1 MTDTT
6 QGANGRVFISY
17 SRKDKAFVQQL
28 HTALDGAGVQA
39 WVDWEGIELASDW
52 MATIT
57 NAIQGT
63 DAFLFVISPDSLH
76 SRVCA
81 DELCLGLQLNKKL
94 IPILYREPDKG
105 TPMHEKLAATNWVY
119 LRQEDNF
126 AGTLPKLVESI
137 NTDLDWVR
145 QHTQLLG
152 QAAEWEKKNKD
163 SSFLLNGVEL
173 ADAERWMTEASG
185 KANRQVL
192 PLQAE
197 YISASR
203 KAADRRQRLV
213 LAGVSFALVL
223 SIVLSIFAL
232 LARSA
237 AKAAEAKA
245 LTSEAAAL
253 TSESVAITRQYE
265 AATAQANAENSQLIA
280 EDKTR
285 LAKANFSAAQ
295 SQVYQSR
302 AGELDTSTLLAID
315 SYQREASFQA
325 ENLIRVNTSRLAM
338 PVQQMSQGGAIW
350 EIEWTPDYKYF
361 VTPNVHNPASKD
373 SVSQACVWRAD
384 NGEKVY
390 CVQHENDVNDA
401 IFTRDGQYL
410 ITASADNSV
419 RFWNAADGE
428 EIQEKRL
435 TFEGAVIDLDVS
447 DAMLAIGRKDKFLTL
462 LNLKRADSKPV
473 HHAQTESVCTV
484 RFSPNGALL
493 ALALTN
499 GDVRFW
505 QAANGGFYRGPRHV
519 NSNYVALAFSPDSK
533 WLVSGGGDSLARL
546 TKRDGTI
553 VYPVPHGDWVEDVA
567 FGPDPSWY
575 VTVSDDNKVRILD
588 TVTGQEKLRMSHANF
603 VQKVK
608 VSPDG
613 QWIASTGYDRVV
625 RIWDAASG
633 SQMLEFPLKANG
645 SAISFNQD
653 GTRVIAADEGGNL
666 SIWDISS
673 LASRIGYIA
682 FTEYVHE
689 ARLTPSGEYLV
700 INADDYRIWK
710 IPAAEISRI
719 KDGIEGDV
727 ILKARSLTYDMAIS
741 PDSKWVVAAEYDSEN
756 PQNNRGLLVSLDGGT
771 QFPLQHGG
779 QVTGVA
785 FDKDSR
791 FALTSGHNGLVS
803 FWDVS
808 SGEKQAFNL
817 DNSERIHSLAVSPV
831 DDLAV
836 VGLHNMIKVWSIG
849 TRQPVDSLIQIGDII
864 SLAFSKDGKWLATG
878 SAEGTVILW
887 QVDGTTLT
895 RTVDPLTGNLLQL
908 KLNGRPEALAFSPDG
923 KWLVGG
929 SSSGFANLWDVAS
942 VQELAR
948 IPHGDTVT
956 GVSFSLDGSQLFTV
970 SRKVVRIWNVS
981 AIPPISKDQL
991 IPSACAHLVNNLSRE
1006 DWDALFDNEKYR
1018 LLCPDLPEEE

>member
-28 HTALDGAGVQA
+28 HTALDEAGVQA

-126 AGTLPKLVESI
+126 EGTLPKLVESI

-152 QAAEWEKKNKD
+152 QAVEWEKKNKD

-213 LAGVSFALVL
+213 LSGVSFALVL
-223 SIVLSIFAL
+223 SIVLSVFAWI
-232 LARSA
+232 ARND
-237 AKAAEAKA
+237 AKAAQAVA

-265 AATAQANAENSQLIA
+265 AATAQAIA
-280 EDKTR
+280 EKNQKLAEEQTK
-285 LAKANFSAAQ
+285 LAKANSSAAQ

-302 AGELDTSTLLAID
+302 PGELGTSTLLAID
-315 SYQREASFQA
+315 SYERVDSFQA
-325 ENLIRVNTSRLAM
+325 ENLIRVNTSRLAI
-338 PVQQMSQGGAIW
+338 PVGQMSQGGPIW
-350 EIEWTPDYKYF
+350 KIEWTPDFKYF
-361 VTPNVHNPASKD
+361 VTTNKHNSANEDFASE
-373 SVSQACVWRAD
+373 ACVWRVD
-384 NGEKVY
+384 DGEKIY
-390 CVQHENDVNDA
+390 CVQHKNDVNDA

-410 ITASADNSV
+410 ITASADKSV
-419 RFWNAADGE
+419 RFWNAADGAE
-428 EIQEKRL
+428 VQEKRL
-435 TFEGAVIDLDVS
+435 TFESAVLDLAVS
-447 DAMLAIGRKDKFLTL
+447 DAMLAIGRKDNFLTVL
-462 LNLKRADSKPV
+462 YLNKPGSKPL
-473 HHAQTESVCTV
+473 HYAQPSSVCTV
-484 RFSPNGALL
+484 EFSPNGTLL
-493 ALALTN
+493 AIALTN
-499 GDVRFW
+499 GNVKFW
-505 QAANGGFYRGPRHV
+505 QATNNFFYSGPKHEK
-519 NSNYVALAFSPDSK
+519 SNYLALAFSPDSK
-533 WLVSGGGDSLARL
+533 WLVSGGSDSLARL
-546 TKRDGTI
+546 TKRDGTRQYSI
-553 VYPVPHGDWVEDVA
+553 SHADWVEDVA

-575 VTVSDDNKVRILD
+575 VTASDDNKVRILD
-588 TVTGQEKLRMSHANF
+588 TVTGQEKLRLSHLDF
-603 VQKVK
+603 VLKAA

-633 SQMLEFPLKANG
+633 SQMLEFPLRATG
-645 SAISFNQD
+645 SALAFNQD
-653 GTRVIAADEGGNL
+653 GTRVVAADEGGNVSILDIASL
-666 SIWDISS
+666 SGR
-673 LASRIGYIA
+673 LGYIA
-682 FTEYVHE
+682 FSEIAHE
-689 ARLTPSGEYLV
+689 AHLTPSGEYLV
-700 INADDYRIWK
+700 VNADDYNIWR
-710 IPAAEISRI
+710 IPAADIAQSS
-719 KDGIEGDV
+719 DGAEGEV
-727 ILKARSLTYDMAIS
+727 IFTANSLTYGTAIS
-741 PDSKWVVAAEYDSEN
+741 PDSKWVAAVEDDPEN
-756 PQNNRGLLVSLDGGT
+756 PQSNRAILVSLDGAT
-771 QFPLQHGG
+771 QFPLLHGG
-779 QVTGVA
+779 KVTGIG
-785 FDKDSR
+785 FDMDSQL
-791 FALTSGHNGLVS
+791 ALTAGHNGLVS
-803 FWDVS
+803 FWDVR
-808 SGEKQAFNL
+808 SGEKQPFDL
-817 DNSERIHSLAVSPV
+817 DNAEPVRSLAVSPL
-831 DDLAV
+831 DSLTAA
-836 VGLHNMIKVWSIG
+836 GLHNRTRVWNIH
-849 TRQPVDSLIQIGDII
+849 TRQPVADLTKQMGDII

-878 SAEGTVILW
+878 SAEGTVVLW
-887 QVDGTTLT
+887 SVEGTSFTQT
-895 RTVDPLTGNLLQL
+895 GDPLR
-908 KLNGRPEALAFSPDG
+908 LNGRPEALAFSPDG

-929 SSSGFANLWDVAS
+929 SSSGFANLWDVS
-942 VQELAR
+942 TVQELAR
-948 IPHGDTVT
+948 IPHGGTVT

-981 AIPPISKDQL
+981 AIPLVPKDQL
-991 IPSACAHLVNNLSRE
+991 IASACSHLVSNLSRE
-1006 DWDALFDNEKYR
+1006 DWETLFDKEEYR
-1018 LLCPDLPEEE
+1018 LICPGLPEEE